1 MASGA
6 LRSSCVDCGLEID
19 LEPRENPA
27 EGLAFFAANAVTEFA
42 AEYFVDTSNVC
53 CKRPAGGGDVN
64 TPDTPIVRVWVALN
78 ETASFETVDDGAYRG
93 ATGAHLVSESGL
105 RGGSELCDVG
115 QEAGLRE
122 IEIKWFEP
130 GVERIADQ
138 ARGRHQRRLDTQP
151 RRGVEF
157 VVREAT
163 HGPSGHI
170 LYDVIQ

>member
-1 MASGA
+1 M
-6 LRSSCVDCGLEID
+6 
-19 LEPRENPA
+19 EPRENPA
-27 EGLAFFAANAVTEFA
+27 EGLAFFTTNAVTEFA
-42 AEYFVDTSNVC
+42 AEYFVDTGNVC
-53 CKRPAGGGDVN
+53 CKRPAGAGNVN
-64 TPDTPIVRVWVALN
+64 APDTPIVRIWVALN
-78 ETASFETVDDGAYRG
+78 ETASFETIDDGAYRG
-93 ATGAHLVSESGL
+93 ATSANLVSESGL

-122 IEIKWFEP
+122 IELKWFEP

-138 ARGRHQRRLDTQP
+138 ACGRHQRRLDTQP